1 MKKYELTNEYITYLG
16 KKLYRIKALKNF
28 GNVKIGELG
37 GYIEKEDNLSQY
49 DNAWVYGDA
58 RVFDEAIV
66 KDNARVCGNA
76 IVKDKAIVMDNARV
90 CGDTRVFG
98 NAVVKDKAIV
108 MDNAWV
114 CGDAIVK
121 DKAKVCGDA
130 IVAGNAIVKD
140 KAKVFG
146 DAIVAGNAIVKDN
159 AWVYGNTM
167 VFGDAIV
174 KDKAKVCGDAW
185 IESNADYLNISSL
198 DSYSGYI
205 TFAKSR
211 DNTILVHC
219 DWFSGN
225 IEEFEKRV
233 LETISNNEQ
242 AKLYTFAI
250 EMAKTRIKLEYK

>member
-1 MKKYELTNEYITYLG
+1 MKKYELTNEYIIYFG

-28 GNVKIGELG
+28 GNVKAGELG

-49 DNAWVYGDA
+49 DNAWVYGDT

-66 KDNARVCGNA
+66 KDNAMVYGEA
-76 IVKDKAIVMDNARV
+76 IVKDKAIVKDNARVYDNARV
-90 CGDTRVFG
+90 CGEAIVKGIAIVVG
-98 NAVVKDKAIV
+98 NAR
-108 MDNAWV
+108 V
-114 CGDAIVK
+114 CGEAIVK
-121 DKAKVCGDA
+121 DNA
-130 IVAGNAIVKD
+130 IVGGNAIVKD
-140 KAKVFG
+140 KTWVFG
-146 DAIVAGNAIVKDN
+146 NARIKGN
-159 AWVYGNTM
+159 
-167 VFGDAIV
+167 
-174 KDKAKVCGDAW
+174 AW

-198 DSYSGYI
+198 DSYNSYI

-225 IEEFEKRV
+225 IEEFEKKV
-233 LETISNNEQ
+233 LETIRNNEQ

>member
-1 MKKYELTNEYITYLG
+1 MKMKKYELTNEYITYLG

-37 GYIEKEDNLSQY
+37 GYIEKEDNLSQDGNAWVFGDAIVK
-49 DNAWVYGDA
+49 DNAMVCGDAMVYGDA
-58 RVFDEAIV
+58 RVCGDARVYGDALVCSEAIV
-66 KDNARVCGNA
+66 KDNAMVYGEAIVKGNA
-76 IVKDKAIVMDNARV
+76 IVGGNAR
-90 CGDTRVFG
+90 
-98 NAVVKDKAIV
+98 
-108 MDNAWV
+108 V

-121 DKAKVCGDA
+121 D
-130 IVAGNAIVKD
+130 
-140 KAKVFG
+140 
-146 DAIVAGNAIVKDN
+146 N
-159 AWVYGNTM
+159 AWV
-167 VFGDAIV
+167 
-174 KDKAKVCGDAW
+174 KD
-185 IESNADYLNISSL
+185 NADYLNISSL
-198 DSYSGYI
+198 DSYNSYI

-250 EMAKTRIKLEYK
+250 EMAKTRIKLE

>member
-1 MKKYELTNEYITYLG
+1 MHNLLG

-66 KDNARVCGNA
+66 KDNAWVYGNAWVCGEA
-76 IVKDKAIVMDNARV
+76 IVKDNARVFDEAIVKDNAR
-90 CGDTRVFG
+90 
-98 NAVVKDKAIV
+98 V

-114 CGDAIVK
+114 CGNARIK
-121 DKAKVCGDA
+121 
-130 IVAGNAIVKD
+130 GN
-140 KAKVFG
+140 
-146 DAIVAGNAIVKDN
+146 
-159 AWVYGNTM
+159 
-167 VFGDAIV
+167 
-174 KDKAKVCGDAW
+174 AW

-198 DSYSGYI
+198 DSYNSYI

-250 EMAKTRIKLEYK
+250 EMAKTRIKLE

>member
-49 DNAWVYGDA
+49 DNAWVYGK
-58 RVFDEAIV
+58 AIV
-66 KDNARVCGNA
+66 KDNAMVCGDARVYGDAVVKDNAIVGGNA
-76 IVKDKAIVMDNARV
+76 IVKDK
-90 CGDTRVFG
+90 T
-98 NAVVKDKAIV
+98 
-108 MDNAWV
+108 WV
-114 CGDAIVK
+114 CGNARIK
-121 DKAKVCGDA
+121 
-130 IVAGNAIVKD
+130 GN
-140 KAKVFG
+140 
-146 DAIVAGNAIVKDN
+146 
-159 AWVYGNTM
+159 
-167 VFGDAIV
+167 
-174 KDKAKVCGDAW
+174 AW

-198 DSYSGYI
+198 DSYNSYI

-250 EMAKTRIKLEYK
+250 EMAKTRIKLE

>member
-76 IVKDKAIVMDNARV
+76 IVKDKAIVMDNAIV
-90 CGDTRVFG
+90 VG
-98 NAVVKDKAIV
+98 NARVYGK
-108 MDNAWV
+108 
-114 CGDAIVK
+114 AIVK
-121 DKAKVCGDA
+121 DNA
-130 IVAGNAIVKD
+130 IVGGNAIVKD
-140 KAKVFG
+140 KTWVC
-146 DAIVAGNAIVKDN
+146 GNARIK
-159 AWVYGNTM
+159 GN
-167 VFGDAIV
+167 
-174 KDKAKVCGDAW
+174 AW

-198 DSYSGYI
+198 DSYNSYI

-250 EMAKTRIKLEYK
+250 EMAKTRIKLE

>member
-1 MKKYELTNEYITYLG
+1 MKKYELTNEYIIYLG

-49 DNAWVYGDA
+49 DNAWVYGK
-58 RVFDEAIV
+58 AIV
-66 KDNARVCGNA
+66 KDNAIVGGNA
-76 IVKDKAIVMDNARV
+76 IVKDK
-90 CGDTRVFG
+90 T
-98 NAVVKDKAIV
+98 
-108 MDNAWV
+108 WV
-114 CGDAIVK
+114 CGNARIK
-121 DKAKVCGDA
+121 
-130 IVAGNAIVKD
+130 GN
-140 KAKVFG
+140 
-146 DAIVAGNAIVKDN
+146 
-159 AWVYGNTM
+159 
-167 VFGDAIV
+167 
-174 KDKAKVCGDAW
+174 AW

-198 DSYSGYI
+198 DSYNSYI

-250 EMAKTRIKLEYK
+250 EMAKTRIKLE

>member
-1 MKKYELTNEYITYLG
+1 MKKYELTNEYIIYLG
-16 KKLYRIKALKNF
+16 RKLYRIKALKNF

-49 DNAWVYGDA
+49 DNAWVYGDT

-66 KDNARVCGNA
+66 KDNAMVYGEAIVKDNAIVGGNA
-76 IVKDKAIVMDNARV
+76 IVKDK
-90 CGDTRVFG
+90 TWVFG
-98 NAVVKDKAIV
+98 NARIK
-108 MDNAWV
+108 
-114 CGDAIVK
+114 
-121 DKAKVCGDA
+121 
-130 IVAGNAIVKD
+130 GN
-140 KAKVFG
+140 
-146 DAIVAGNAIVKDN
+146 
-159 AWVYGNTM
+159 
-167 VFGDAIV
+167 
-174 KDKAKVCGDAW
+174 AW

-198 DSYSGYI
+198 DSYNSYI

-225 IEEFEKRV
+225 IEEFEKKV
-233 LETISNNEQ
+233 LETIRNNEQ